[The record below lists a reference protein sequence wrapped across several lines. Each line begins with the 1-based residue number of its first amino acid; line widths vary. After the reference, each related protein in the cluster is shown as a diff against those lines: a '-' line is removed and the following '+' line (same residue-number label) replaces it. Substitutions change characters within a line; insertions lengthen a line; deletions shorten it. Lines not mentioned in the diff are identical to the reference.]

1 MAPAWI
7 PAREPP
13 LGPPGLLALGA
24 VLGAAASQGAGTL
37 RRRTRQADPRAGPE
51 EALAGATAHRRDRRR
66 AQRRKR
72 GLGAHYP
79 DPRAEEDMKFLP
91 PPREV
96 LREDGESVEWVN
108 MAVRKA
114 WQIYQRRLEQWI
126 QKILQPPITR
136 LVDRSEQELVTSLEI
151 SEFSLDYR
159 PPVLRNMTL
168 TGSRKDSDIA
178 GVVDVRY
185 TGGAKALLLLELGA
199 GNVHPRLRKLPKV
212 QVPIVLT
219 DLDFEGKVRFKTR
232 LAPLSPYIGTLTFAF
247 VGAPSIRV
255 RLAPYNRIQLMNI
268 PVIQGFLTELLTVN
282 LPGLMVQPKRMEINI
297 PPAVTAVAEAA
308 VGRDAVMAA
317 VASAV
322 MQVEAV
328 EQGLLGSV
336 LPLDKQDEAGGV
348 RLPDRFKGELAV
360 GLRQARG
367 LPVQAFP
374 FLAVQSNPYCTL
386 RLGMQQL
393 ESKRAG
399 ETGRGGSRGCP
410 QWNQDFQ
417 ILVQDPMAEVLEVDV
432 RDMRLTGQPDLGTL
446 RVPLMRLKSGASLLA
461 WHGLED
467 KAGVSRGAVL
477 LELTYKPFY
486 EDPVGSYDEGQGAEG
501 AVAASSEAAPAPGGG
516 HEEAAIEDFAS
527 AAAASASEGV
537 AQTKAAQ
544 ALAVTKA
551 AAARAAVKAGQAA
564 KAVIVDP
571 IAARLSEDPG
581 ADKAGEGAASA
592 TVSVSEVTVAEVMA
606 EVEERMTKGEAD
618 DADAERRAVAKS
630 ERPWLQLV
638 SILTVTVISILTV
651 VAYRLD
657 ILISIGLAEPK

>member
-1 MAPAWI
+1 M
-7 PAREPP
+7 
-13 LGPPGLLALGA
+13 
-24 VLGAAASQGAGTL
+24 GT
-37 RRRTRQADPRAGPE
+37 
-51 EALAGATAHRRDRRR
+51 
-66 AQRRKR
+66 
-72 GLGAHYP
+72 HYP

-219 DLDFEGKVRFKTR
+219 DLDFEGKVRFKAR
-232 LAPLSPYIGTLTFAF
+232 LAPLSPYIGTLSFAF

-282 LPGLMVQPKRMEINI
+282 LPGLMVQPKRMDISI

-328 EQGLLGSV
+328 EQGLLPGA
-336 LPLDKQDEAGGV
+336 LPLDKQDDAGGV

-367 LPVQAFP
+367 IPAPALPFFP
-374 FLAVQSNPYCTL
+374 GKSNPYCTL

-399 ETGRGGSRGCP
+399 ETGRGGSRGSP

-417 ILVQDPMAEVLEVDV
+417 ILVQDPMAEVLEVEV
-432 RDMRLTGQPDLGTL
+432 RDTRLTGQPDLGIL
-446 RVPLMRLKSGASLLA
+446 RVPLMRLKSGASLLS
-461 WHGLED
+461 WHALED
-467 KAGVSRGAVL
+467 KAGVSRGSVL

-486 EDPVGSYDEGQGAEG
+486 DEGSYDEGPGSEG
-501 AVAASSEAAPAPGGG
+501 AISVEVAPTPGGG
-516 HEEAAIEDFAS
+516 EEAVIEDFAS
-527 AAAASASEGV
+527 AAAASASGGV

-551 AAARAAVKAGQAA
+551 AAARAAAKAGQAA
-564 KAVIVDP
+564 KAAIVDP

-581 ADKAGEGAASA
+581 EAEVDEGAASA
-592 TVSVSEVTVAEVMA
+592 SVSVSEVTVAEVMA
-606 EVEERMTKGEAD
+606 EVEERMTKGEVE

>member
-1 MAPAWI
+1 
-7 PAREPP
+7 
-13 LGPPGLLALGA
+13 
-24 VLGAAASQGAGTL
+24 
-37 RRRTRQADPRAGPE
+37 
-51 EALAGATAHRRDRRR
+51 
-66 AQRRKR
+66 
-72 GLGAHYP
+72 
-79 DPRAEEDMKFLP
+79 
-91 PPREV
+91 
-96 LREDGESVEWVN
+96 

-219 DLDFEGKVRFKTR
+219 DLDFEGKVRFKAR
-232 LAPLSPYIGTLTFAF
+232 LAPLSPYIGTLSFAF

-282 LPGLMVQPKRMEINI
+282 LPGLMVQPKRMDISI

-328 EQGLLGSV
+328 EQGLLAGV
-336 LPLDKQDEAGGV
+336 LPLDKQDDAGGV

-367 LPVQAFP
+367 LTLQALP
-374 FLAVQSNPYCTL
+374 FFAGKSNPYCTL

-399 ETGRGGSRGCP
+399 ETGRGGSRGSP

-417 ILVQDPMAEVLEVDV
+417 ILVQDPMAEVLEVEV
-432 RDMRLTGQPDLGTL
+432 RDTRLTGQPDLGVL

-461 WHGLED
+461 WHALED

-486 EDPVGSYDEGQGAEG
+486 DEGSYDEDPGSEGVISAEE
-501 AVAASSEAAPAPGGG
+501 VTPTPGGG
-516 HEEAAIEDFAS
+516 EETVIEDFAS

-551 AAARAAVKAGQAA
+551 AAARAAAKAGQAA
-564 KAVIVDP
+564 KAAIVDP
-571 IAARLSEDPG
+571 IAARLSEEPG
-581 ADKAGEGAASA
+581 EEKVSEGAASA

>member
-1 MAPAWI
+1 M
-7 PAREPP
+7 
-13 LGPPGLLALGA
+13 GGPGLLGLGA
-24 VLGAAASQGAGTL
+24 LLGATATKGVGVL
-37 RRRTRQADPRAGPE
+37 RRRSVLAERPDSGPE
-51 EALAGATAHRRDRRR
+51 RENPNRGARRR
-66 AQRRKR
+66 ARRQRGR
-72 GLGAHYP
+72 GKLGSFYP
-79 DPRAEEDMKFLP
+79 EGAREGVKFLP
-91 PPREV
+91 APREV

-108 MAVRKA
+108 AAVRKA
-114 WQIYQRRLEQWI
+114 WQIYQRRLERWI
-126 QKILQPPITR
+126 KKILQPPITR
-136 LVDRSEQELVTSLEI
+136 LVDRSEQDLVTSLEI
-151 SEFSLDYR
+151 SEFTLDYQ

-185 TGGAKALLLLELGA
+185 TGGAKALLLLELGV
-199 GNVHPRLRKLPKV
+199 GSSVHPSLANLPKV

-219 DLDFEGKVRFKTR
+219 DLDFEGKVRFKAR
-232 LAPLSPYIGTLTFAF
+232 LAPLSPYIGSLSFAF

-255 RLAPYNRIQLMNI
+255 QLAPYNRIQLMNI
-268 PVIQGFLTELLTVN
+268 PVVQGFLTELLTVN
-282 LPGLMVQPKRMEINI
+282 LPGLIVSPKNMDISI

-328 EQGLLGSV
+328 EQSLMGV
-336 LPLDKQDEAGGV
+336 LPLDKQDDAGGV

-367 LPVQAFP
+367 LPQPSFP
-374 FLAVQSNPYCTL
+374 MLDKSNPYCTL

-393 ESKRAG
+393 ESKRAKD
-399 ETGRGGSRGCP
+399 TGRGGTRGAP

-417 ILVQDPMAEVLEVDV
+417 ILVQDPMSEILEIEV
-432 RDMRLTGQPDLGTL
+432 RDHRLTGKPDVGRLE
-446 RVPLMRLKSGASLLA
+446 VPLLRLQAGASLLS
-461 WHGLED
+461 WYTLED
-467 KAGVSRGAVL
+467 KAGMSRGAVL
-477 LELTYKPFY
+477 LELTYKPFDDTY
-486 EDPVGSYDEGQGAEG
+486 ESRNSPAEVQEGGVHPDE
-501 AVAASSEAAPAPGGG
+501 PA
-516 HEEAAIEDFAS
+516 IRDVAS
-527 AAAASASEGV
+527 AAAASASGGV

-551 AAARAAVKAGQAA
+551 AAARAAAKAGQAA
-564 KAVIVDP
+564 KAAIVDP
-571 IAARLSEDPG
+571 IAARLSED
-581 ADKAGEGAASA
+581 ASSGSNEDANQA

-606 EVEERMTKGEAD
+606 EVEQRLTKEEKEE
-618 DADAERRAVAKS
+618 ADAERRAVAKS